1 MLKHLQNIIKEKGKK
16 KKMREGRQGEKK
28 KKRILKKVVRTCLG
42 LGEREISSRM
52 DHSDN
57 ETLEPD

>member
-1 MLKHLQNIIKEKGKK
+1 MRKGRK
-16 KKMREGRQGEKK
+16 EKK
-28 KKRILKKVVRTCLG
+28 KKGILKKVVRACLG

-57 ETLEPD
+57 EILEPD